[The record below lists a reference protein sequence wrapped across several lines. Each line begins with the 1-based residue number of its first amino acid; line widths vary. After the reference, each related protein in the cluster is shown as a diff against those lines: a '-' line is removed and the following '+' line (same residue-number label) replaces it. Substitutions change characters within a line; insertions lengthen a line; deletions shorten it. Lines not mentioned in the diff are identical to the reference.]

1 MKNTGI
7 TRRIDDLGR
16 LVIPKEIRKNLRIRD
31 NDQIEINVIDNK
43 IVLNKYNNMEKDVV
57 INKLINTL
65 KKVFKCSILYTSRD
79 SIVDYALL
87 SKDNISNNN
96 LSDEIVNIINKR
108 DDIVINNYPTL
119 LGYSLYR
126 ISPIIVN
133 GDLHGSLIFL
143 GKDLINNELFL
154 CFIKTFLE
162 NYLE

>member
-1 MKNTGI
+1 MKKSGI

-57 INKLINTL
+57 INKLLNSL
-65 KKVFKCSILYTSRD
+65 KKLLKCSILYTSKD
-79 SIVDYALL
+79 YIVDYALL

-96 LSDEIVNIINKR
+96 LPDEIVNIINKR
-108 DDIVINNYPTL
+108 EDLVVSNYPTL

-133 GDLHGSLIFL
+133 GDLHGSLIYL
-143 GKDLINNELFL
+143 GTDLVNYDSITM
-154 CFIKTFLE
+154 FIKIFLE

>member
-1 MKNTGI
+1 MKNIGI

-16 LVIPKEIRKNLRIRD
+16 LVIPKEIRKNLKIRD

-57 INKLINTL
+57 INKLLNSL
-65 KKVFKCSILYTSRD
+65 KKVLKCSILYTSKD
-79 SIVDYALL
+79 YIIDYALL
-87 SKDNISNNN
+87 SKDNIGNNN
-96 LSDEIVNIINKR
+96 LPDEIVNIINKR
-108 DDIVINNYPTL
+108 DDIVINNYPIL
-119 LGYSLYR
+119 FGYSLYR

-133 GDLHGSLIFL
+133 GDLLGSLIYL

-154 CFIKTFLE
+154 CFIKIFLE

>member
-16 LVIPKEIRKNLRIRD
+16 LVIPKEIRKILKIRD
-31 NDQIEINVIDNK
+31 NDQLEINVIDNK
-43 IVLNKYNNMEKDVV
+43 IVLNKYSNMEKDVV

-79 SIVDYALL
+79 SIADYALL

-96 LSDEIVNIINKR
+96 LPDEIVNIINKR
-108 DDIVINNYPTL
+108 DDIVINNYPIL
-119 LGYSLYR
+119 FGYSLYR
-126 ISPIIVN
+126 ISPIIIN
-133 GDLHGSLIFL
+133 GDLLGSLIYL
-143 GKDLINNELFL
+143 GTDLVNYDSITM
-154 CFIKTFLE
+154 FIKIFLE